1 MGTSFLPPTSAAGN
15 ASTSD
20 LLGRHLISWRPLC
33 NGTLTTSTPFLL
45 KLLEPLGWT
54 FERSMPISFSREL
67 AHSMAV
73 MLLELVSAAVAAGVD
88 FIQVREPDLPDLAL
102 FRLVTECVELARG
115 SSTAI
120 LVNDRLDIALATGA
134 DGLHLKERS
143 VASSLIRLY
152 VPEGFL
158 LGRSVHTK
166 GDAVQVEAEGELDY
180 LQFGT
185 VYSSM
190 SKPDTETCGIDA
202 LEEMT
207 RAVNL
212 PVLAIGGIT
221 VDNSFEVF
229 CAGAAGV
236 AAIGLFADGES
247 PGDADAIGHVIGAVR
262 RAYVRSYAERQ

>member
-1 MGTSFLPPTSAAGN
+1 MVSDGVTATGFGDSGILASVVAWGANEGAGPGG
-15 ASTSD
+15 ASQVASGSLT
-20 LLGRHLISWRPLC
+20 RRPLLSLVTSRHRLR
-33 NGTLTTSTPFLL
+33 GTDRNS
-45 KLLEPLGWT
+45 
-54 FERSMPISFSREL
+54 
-67 AHSMAV
+67 AV

-143 VASSLIRLY
+143 VASSLIRPY

-190 SKPDTETCGIDA
+190 SKPDAETCGIDA